1 MPSSSICLFFFFFSL
16 LSIHSSFSNTTR
28 QIKWKKMRIF
38 ASSRSNCCYTQK
50 KKIFYIE
57 RTETFLL
64 HSLFSRTYISSHR
77 PNEQLFFS
85 RKTPKLLQLIIF
97 FLLFFCTSSFM
108 YKYIR
113 IMSVEHTLNVN
124 AEYKLILK
132 MMILDCLTWCNFKG
146 KI

>member
-1 MPSSSICLFFFFFSL
+1 MPSSSICLFVFFFSL

-28 QIKWKKMRIF
+28 QIKWKNENFRII
-38 ASSRSNCCYTQK
+38 
-50 KKIFYIE
+50 KIE
-57 RTETFLL
+57 LLL
-64 HSLFSRTYISSHR
+64 HTKKRRYFISSAQKRSYSILYFHER
-77 PNEQLFFS
+77 IYQVIVQMNNFFFS
-85 RKTPKLLQLIIF
+85 QNTKAIAINHF
-97 FLLFFCTSSFM
+97 FSSIFCTSRFM

-113 IMSVEHTLNVN
+113 ILSVEHTLNVN